1 MVKVHLELVGSSF
14 LVHLEFIGGSLEVI
28 GE

>member
-1 MVKVHLELVGSSF
+1 MVGVHLELVGSSF